1 MREIKFRGK
10 LSHSKQWIY
19 GNLIIANN
27 GSPYIIPQ
35 DVFEPDGHHLTID
48 SDNPY
53 WVDYETVGQFTG
65 LKDKNGIEIYEGDI
79 LLLRDYPISHHR
91 IYYDSDL
98 CCFSDYRIE
107 DGDCNTNYYG
117 FDFVKDCEVIDN
129 IHDNPELLTKN

>member
-10 LSHSKQWIY
+10 
-19 GNLIIANN
+19 AVN
-27 GSPYIIPQ
+27 GSGWVYGMPNYQMTHIFNDSQVDSVDNYEVIP
-35 DVFEPDGHHLTID
+35 ETI
-48 SDNPY
+48 
-53 WVDYETVGQFTG
+53 GQFVG

-129 IHDNPELLTKN
+129 IHDNPELLTQN